1 MMSHS
6 AAIDLDAYFQRIR
19 YHGSRVVSL
28 ETLNQ
33 IVAGHIR
40 HIPFENLNVLLSR
53 EIRLDPVALQQ
64 KLIHEQRGGYCFE
77 QNGLLL
83 LVLQSLGFEVT
94 PQSARVRIGSPR
106 EFTPA
111 RTHLFLR
118 VHLDGADWLA
128 DVGVGGLSPTCA
140 VRITLD
146 REQATPHEPRRII
159 REGSIYYH
167 QAHFDGQWNDVYEF
181 TLEEMPLI
189 DRIVANWYTSTHP
202 DSHFKNRLVAAR
214 SGPDRT
220 RVTLLNTEFSVRDAE
235 GKANKHTITS
245 QAELLS
251 ILTEQFGLVLPPGVN
266 TAPLWQAAQFS

>member
-1 MMSHS
+1 MSQA
-6 AAIDLDAYFQRIR
+6 AAIDLDAYFHRICYR
-19 YHGSRVVSL
+19 GSRTVSL

-33 IVAGHIR
+33 IVAAHIR
-40 HIPFENLNVLLSR
+40 HIPFENLDVLLSR
-53 EIRLDPVALQQ
+53 EIRLDPAGLQQ
-64 KLIHEQRGGYCFE
+64 KLVHEQRGGYCFE

-83 LVLQSLGFEVT
+83 LVLQSLGFHVT

-106 EFTPA
+106 EFTPP

-118 VHLDGADWLA
+118 VHLDDADWLA

-146 REQATPHEPRRII
+146 LEQATPHESRRII
-159 REGSIYYH
+159 REEAMFYH
-167 QAHFDGQWNDVYEF
+167 QAYFDGQWNDLYEF

-202 DSHFKNRLVAAR
+202 NSHFKNRLVAAR

-220 RVTLLNTEFSVRDAE
+220 RVTLQNTEFSIRDAA
-235 GKANKHTITS
+235 GNANKQTITS
-245 QAELLS
+245 SAELVFVLA
-251 ILTEQFGLVLPPGVN
+251 ERFGLVLPSGVD
-266 TAPLWQAAQFS
+266 TAPLWRAAQGG